1 MARKAKSLKMM
12 ISRKLFKSK
21 KLDFSDAASHQ
32 SKSESNS
39 SSSSEFKIKTSKKL
53 QKLKRQLPI
62 SHMAV
67 TQELQVSSKKE
78 PIYVLKAVL
87 KNIYQKNNKMEFFGS
102 KKVRNF

>member
-1 MARKAKSLKMM
+1 MG
-12 ISRKLFKSK
+12 I
-21 KLDFSDAASHQ
+21 
-32 SKSESNS
+32 
-39 SSSSEFKIKTSKKL
+39 
-53 QKLKRQLPI
+53 
-62 SHMAV
+62 